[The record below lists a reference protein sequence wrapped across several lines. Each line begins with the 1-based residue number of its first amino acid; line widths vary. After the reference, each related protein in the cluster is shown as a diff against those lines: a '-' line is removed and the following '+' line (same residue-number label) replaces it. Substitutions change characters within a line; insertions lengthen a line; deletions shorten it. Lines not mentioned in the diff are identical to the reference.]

1 LKTVSPSIDNA
12 REKRQSVKTKLPN
25 VLKTQMGNT
34 IQKRR

>member
-12 REKRQSVKTKLPN
+12 RVKTKLPN